1 MTSSAAS
8 LGRVINYVANGPL
21 VTIYRGGVVLG
32 IVVVVVLLVLV
43 VRSWFAARRSFEDA
57 VVCCGVIGIVLVAL
71 QLDFPIVIQ
80 APATALFSFL
90 VGLSLAPHPPDPPG
104 ATRA

>member
-1 MTSSAAS
+1 M
-8 LGRVINYVANGPL
+8 
-21 VTIYRGGVVLG
+21 
-32 IVVVVVLLVLV
+32 
-43 VRSWFAARRSFEDA
+43 
-57 VVCCGVIGIVLVAL
+57 VCCGVIGIVLVAL

-104 ATRA
+104 ASRA